1 MIAMREDDHNA
12 FLGRGWKFPPE
23 FSGGVSPTAM
33 VAQEEDIH
41 QSLHII
47 LSTRV
52 GERIMRP
59 DFGANLHDLVY
70 HNMDLTARTQLR
82 AAIEKAILLW
92 EPRITLTRVS
102 FDMSEEKS
110 GVLYVSLEYVIR
122 QTNARGNM
130 VYPYYYEEHF

>member
-1 MIAMREDDHNA
+1 MDEEQNHA

-23 FSGGVSPTAM
+23 FGGGVSPTAM

-47 LSTRV
+47 LSTRL

-59 DFGANLHDLVY
+59 DFGVNLHDMVF

-82 AAIEKAILLW
+82 AAIEKAVLYW
-92 EPRITLTRVS
+92 EPRIMLTDVS
-102 FDMSEEKS
+102 FDVSEEKS
-110 GVLYVSLEYVIR
+110 GKLYVSLEYVIR